1 MLHSLFGETGGD
13 RARARA
19 GEMKHGDDG
28 ETGLGLSRLE
38 VGHNSAVSEPS
49 ESSAAERA
57 KAKEVD
63 V

>member
-1 MLHSLFGETGGD
+1 
-13 RARARA
+13 
-19 GEMKHGDDG
+19 MKHGDDG